1 MAISDQRMSRD
12 DADIFEPVPRHPR
25 RRRVNPTTRLLL
37 VVIVALVAT
46 VIALLARPQ
55 HPGSRTA
62 TPTTTQT
69 PTPTATTATT
79 QPTQN
84 SVAGVS
90 VGYPDT
96 RDGAQ
101 AAAANYT
108 IVYGSDAMFNTD
120 RRHAILGAIADPTV
134 KPALQAQLDQ
144 SFAAVMS
151 RFGLDPSGNPPKGQ
165 TFVDRTIPIGVHVL
179 TYSDDE
185 AQIAVWT
192 TGIVGL
198 AGAGSTLPVA
208 EAWNTATITLH
219 WVGGDWKWVAF
230 TQTDGPTP
238 VSGMQ
243 PPSTIDQIATA
254 VKEFEGL
261 DYAR

>member
-1 MAISDQRMSRD
+1 MAISEQRMSPD
-12 DADIFEPVPRHPR
+12 DADVFETAPGHPR

-37 VVIVALVAT
+37 VVIVALIAT

-55 HPGSRTA
+55 RTGSSTA
-62 TPTTTQT
+62 APTTTQT
-69 PTPTATTATT
+69 PTPTATAATA
-79 QPTQN
+79 QPTST

-96 RDGAQ
+96 RDGAK

-108 IVYGSDAMFNTD
+108 IAYGSDAMFNTTK
-120 RRHAILGAIADPTV
+120 RHAVLDAIADPTV

-151 RFGLDPSGNPPKGQ
+151 RFGLDPNGNPPKGQ
-165 TFVDRTIPIGVHVL
+165 TFVDRTIPVGVHVF
-179 TYSDDE
+179 TYADDE
-185 AQIAVWT
+185 AQVAVWT

-208 EAWNTATITLH
+208 EAWNTATVTLH
-219 WVGGDWKWVAF
+219 WVDGDWKWVAF

-243 PPSTIDQIATA
+243 PPSTVDQISNA